1 MENFKIVYVN
11 AEIKTLYVGLQEGK
25 SFVNLYWNS
34 GIDTSLEKE
43 VEMQVI
49 TIGVDNGKDIEFLE
63 FLNINNEEKTLV
75 FQIGYVENE
84 EDKKFI
90 APSVINKEKA
100 YRYCKYR

>member
-11 AEIKTLYVGLQEGK
+11 AEVKTLYVGLQEGK

-63 FLNINNEEKTLV
+63 FLNINNKIIEIKS
-75 FQIGYVENE
+75 ENYNLLYNY
-84 EDKKFI
+84 FI
-90 APSVINKEKA
+90 YGELAG
-100 YRYCKYR
+100 

>member
-11 AEIKTLYVGLQEGK
+11 AEDKTLYVGIQEGNL
-25 SFVNLYWNS
+25 FVNLYWNS

-63 FLNINNEEKTLV
+63 FLNINGKT
-75 FQIGYVENE
+75 IEIKAENY
-84 EDKKFI
+84 DLLYNYFI
-90 APSVINKEKA
+90 YGELAS
-100 YRYCKYR
+100 

>member
-11 AEIKTLYVGLQEGK
+11 AEVKTLYVGLQEGNL
-25 SFVNLYWNS
+25 FVNLYWNS

-63 FLNINNEEKTLV
+63 FLNINNKT
-75 FQIGYVENE
+75 IEIKAENY
-84 EDKKFI
+84 DLLYNYFI
-90 APSVINKEKA
+90 YGELAS
-100 YRYCKYR
+100 

>member
-11 AEIKTLYVGLQEGK
+11 AEVKTLYVGLQEGNL
-25 SFVNLYWNS
+25 FVNLYWNS

-63 FLNINNEEKTLV
+63 FLNINGKT
-75 FQIGYVENE
+75 IKIKAENY
-84 EDKKFI
+84 DLLYNYFI
-90 APSVINKEKA
+90 YGELAS
-100 YRYCKYR
+100 